1 MGLWVWN
8 RMHYRTYVKTDGTQD
23 ERRSRP
29 GNRYE
34 MWNMYI
40 AGEVGGI
47 GESLARLAE
56 MTGTAEEKAHLIEA
70 SNCFDSPAFFDPLA
84 RNIDD
89 IRTRHA
95 NQHIPMIIAALR
107 SYLTNRNP
115 YYYQLSENFWW
126 MIQGR
131 YRYAT
136 GGVGNIEM
144 FRQPYSQ
151 ILSMATNGMAEG
163 ETMSNPDINE
173 TCCAY
178 NLLKL
183 TRDLNCLNPN
193 DARYMDYYERT
204 LYNQIVGSL
213 NPEHYQTTYQYA
225 VGLNA
230 SKPWGNE
237 TPQSTCCGGTGSENH
252 VKYQE
257 AAYFVGADTLWVAL
271 YLPTTLEWKE
281 KGIALQQE
289 CTWPAQSTRLRIA
302 EGKGTF
308 TLKLRVP
315 YWATDG
321 FTVRINGKK
330 LKHTAQPCSYLEIPA
345 RKWKEGDV
353 VEISMPYTKHMEYAP
368 DKLTAEVAA
377 MGNEQLETAWVGALM
392 YGPLVMTATDVT
404 SWGEATLNLDGR
416 LESVTVGKPIGEKT
430 GTQGNLY
437 TLLLGDQVFQP
448 DYYRHDH
455 TTHYF
460 RIHPVLDPETALKMA
475 EAAQAPVDPASV
487 DKQALQDA
495 LAVAEGRIDD
505 QTRWE
510 ALEVKV
516 PEYAPWAPNGFMRLQ
531 RIVEEAREVNEN
543 KSKVYSQREVNS
555 AASQL
560 NFAINAMRPGNL
572 PEMEDLRPLSAM
584 MRRIGTVD
592 DNASQDLK
600 DAVAYAEMVMS
611 YVKDGSGTQD
621 MIDNAVARL
630 KAFYEKE
637 Y

>member
-1 MGLWVWN
+1 
-8 RMHYRTYVKTDGTQD
+8 
-23 ERRSRP
+23 
-29 GNRYE
+29 
-34 MWNMYI
+34 
-40 AGEVGGI
+40 
-47 GESLARLAE
+47 
-56 MTGTAEEKAHLIEA
+56 
-70 SNCFDSPAFFDPLA
+70 
-84 RNIDD
+84 
-89 IRTRHA
+89 
-95 NQHIPMIIAALR
+95 
-107 SYLTNRNP
+107 
-115 YYYQLSENFWW
+115 
-126 MIQGR
+126 
-131 YRYAT
+131 
-136 GGVGNIEM
+136 
-144 FRQPYSQ
+144 
-151 ILSMATNGMAEG
+151 
-163 ETMSNPDINE
+163 
-173 TCCAY
+173 
-178 NLLKL
+178 
-183 TRDLNCLNPN
+183 
-193 DARYMDYYERT
+193 
-204 LYNQIVGSL
+204 
-213 NPEHYQTTYQYA
+213 
-225 VGLNA
+225 
-230 SKPWGNE
+230 
-237 TPQSTCCGGTGSENH
+237 
-252 VKYQE
+252 
-257 AAYFVGADTLWVAL
+257 
-271 YLPTTLEWKE
+271 
-281 KGIALQQE
+281 
-289 CTWPAQSTRLRIA
+289 
-302 EGKGTF
+302 
-308 TLKLRVP
+308 
-315 YWATDG
+315 
-321 FTVRINGKK
+321 
-330 LKHTAQPCSYLEIPA
+330 
-345 RKWKEGDV
+345 
-353 VEISMPYTKHMEYAP
+353 
-368 DKLTAEVAA
+368 
-377 MGNEQLETAWVGALM
+377 
-392 YGPLVMTATDVT
+392 
-404 SWGEATLNLDGR
+404 
-416 LESVTVGKPIGEKT
+416 VTVGKPIGEKT

-475 EAAQAPVDPASV
+475 ESAQAPVDPASV

-543 KSKVYSQREVNS
+543 KGKVYSQREVNS